1 MTVTTN
7 TTAGT
12 AKLAP
17 SLAPPARRG
26 LRGVNFRMFG
36 GPFIGLILMVLVFS
50 LLSPYFFTAQNFS
63 NLLQQVAIL
72 GIMAAGATLVILI
85 GGIDLSVAAVM
96 AFTLMFSAWLY
107 KNIELP
113 FVLALVAGLL
123 MGALIGLANGLLST
137 FGKIQPFVAT
147 LATMSISLGL
157 ALLITNGNTINDFP
171 EWFGDLAVAKVW
183 VIPVQA
189 ILMFAI
195 FGVAAF
201 WLKYRPLGRSLY
213 AIGGNEE
220 VARLSG
226 LPVRWTKTYVYVLAG
241 SLAAFAGWL
250 NMATLDSA
258 QPTAAGNYLLN
269 VIAVVVIGGASL
281 AGGRGT
287 MGSTLLGLFVVGVIN
302 NGMSFTGISPN
313 AKPVVIGLIII
324 LAVLADRKSAATQ

>member
-1 MTVTTN
+1 MSVDTSGQVEVQASSETP
-7 TTAGT
+7 AGT
-12 AKLAP
+12 KRFR
-17 SLAPPARRG
+17 SS
-26 LRGVNFRMFG
+26 NFRMFG
-36 GPFIGLILMVLVFS
+36 GPFIGLVVMIIVFS
-50 LLSPYFFTAQNFS
+50 LMSPYFFTAQNFS

-107 KNIELP
+107 KNIGLP
-113 FVLALVAGLL
+113 FIPALIAGVLI
-123 MGALIGLANGLLST
+123 GALIGLINGVLST

-147 LATMSISLGL
+147 LATMSICLGL
-157 ALLITNGNTINDFP
+157 SLLITNGNTINEFP
-171 EWFGDLAVAKVW
+171 TWFGDLAVAKVW

-189 ILMFAI
+189 ILMFAV
-195 FGVAAF
+195 FGIAAF

-226 LPVRWTKTYVYVLAG
+226 LPVRWTKTYVYVIA
-241 SLAAFAGWL
+241 STLAAIAGWL

-281 AGGRGT
+281 AGGVGT

-324 LAVLADRKSAATQ
+324 LAVLADRKNNASR

>member
-1 MTVTTN
+1 MTVVTN
-7 TTAGT
+7 VEAAPDATSSSAGGT
-12 AKLAP
+12 KRFK
-17 SLAPPARRG
+17 SS
-26 LRGVNFRMFG
+26 NFRMFG
-36 GPFIGLILMVLVFS
+36 GPFIGLVVMVIVFS

-107 KNIELP
+107 KSIELP
-113 FVLALVAGLL
+113 FVLALILGLL
-123 MGALIGLANGLLST
+123 MGALIGFINGMLST

-147 LATMSISLGL
+147 LATMSICLGL

-171 EWFGDLAVAKVW
+171 TWFGDLAVAKVW

-195 FGVAAF
+195 FAIAAF

-226 LPVRWTKTYVYVLAG
+226 IPVRWTKTLVYVIAS
-241 SLAAFAGWL
+241 SLAAIAGWL

-281 AGGRGT
+281 AGGVGT

-313 AKPVVIGLIII
+313 AKPVVIGLISI
-324 LAVLADRKSAATQ
+324 LAVLADRKNNASR

>member
-1 MTVTTN
+1 MTVTTDPAVE
-7 TTAGT
+7 TRATEAEP
-12 AKLAP
+12 K
-17 SLAPPARRG
+17 ARR
-26 LRGVNFRMFG
+26 RFRSSNFRMFG
-36 GPFIGLILMVLVFS
+36 GPFIGLVVMVVVFS
-50 LLSPYFFTAQNFS
+50 LLSPYFLTAQNLS
-63 NLLQQVAIL
+63 NLLQQVSIL

-107 KNIELP
+107 KSLEFP
-113 FVLALVAGLL
+113 FVPALIAGLL
-123 MGALIGLANGLLST
+123 IGALIGFINGVLST

-147 LATMSISLGL
+147 LATMSICLGL
-157 ALLITNGNTINDFP
+157 ALLITNGNTLNDFP
-171 EWFGDLAVAKVW
+171 EWFSELAVARVW

-189 ILMFAI
+189 LLMFAI
-195 FGVAAF
+195 FGIAAF
-201 WLKYRPLGRSLY
+201 WLKFRPLGRSLY

-226 LPVRWTKTYVYVLAG
+226 LPVRWTKTLVYMIA
-241 SLAAFAGWL
+241 STLAAFAGWL

-281 AGGRGT
+281 AGGVGT

-324 LAVLADRKSAATQ
+324 LAVLADRKSAASG

>member
-1 MTVTTN
+1 MTVVTN
-7 TTAGT
+7 TQVEPDVTTPKPEGRKRIKNT
-12 AKLAP
+12 
-17 SLAPPARRG
+17 
-26 LRGVNFRMFG
+26 NFRMFG
-36 GPFIGLILMVLVFS
+36 GPFIGLVVMVIVFS
-50 LLSPYFFTAQNFS
+50 LLSPYFLTAQNFS
-63 NLLQQVAIL
+63 NLLQQVSIL

-107 KNIELP
+107 KSIELP
-113 FVLALVAGLL
+113 FVLALLAGLL
-123 MGALIGLANGLLST
+123 MGALIGLVNGLLST

-147 LATMSISLGL
+147 LATMSMCLGL
-157 ALLITNGNTINDFP
+157 ALLITNGSTINDFP
-171 EWFGDLAVAKVW
+171 EWFGELAVAKVW
-183 VIPVQA
+183 LIPVQA

-226 LPVRWTKTYVYVLAG
+226 LPVRWTKTLVYVIAS
-241 SLAAFAGWL
+241 SLAAVAGWL

-281 AGGRGT
+281 AGGVGT

-302 NGMSFTGISPN
+302 NGMSFTGINPN

-324 LAVLADRKSAATQ
+324 LAVLADRKTAAST